1 MTLAS
6 LFGLYYGCVRLCC
19 LPGALGHGGR
29 FVLPTAQIPSRRLGG
44 F

>member
-6 LFGLYYGCVRLCC
+6 LFGLYYGCVRLSC
-19 LPGALGHGGR
+19 LPGALGHGGGL
-29 FVLPTAQIPSRRLGG
+29 VPLTAQIPSRRLGG